1 MQQAEVKRLRDD
13 LKSAKATLRENVA
26 VIKQDQQA
34 PNTDGLIIIDQT
46 LKYTNQIQMERRKL
60 NEEKEALQA
69 EISQLR
75 AASKDE
81 KVEKEKFYEG
91 AAWLGKQSLTVAE
104 SCLTKGENL
113 RLQYHKKV
121 ADAAGDEFLRGRAV
135 EWLLDSTVRLTQEV
149 RDENQRLMEAALRN
163 GTR

>member
-1 MQQAEVKRLRDD
+1 MRDD

-34 PNTDGLIIIDQT
+34 PNADGLIVIDQT

-60 NEEKEALQA
+60 HEEKEALQL
-69 EISQLR
+69 EIAQLKGAKR
-75 AASKDE
+75 DE
-81 KVEKEKFYEG
+81 KAEKEKFYEG
-91 AAWLGKQSLTVAE
+91 AAWLGKQSLTAAE
-104 SCLTKGENL
+104 GCLTRAEQL

-135 EWLLDSTVRLTQEV
+135 EWLLDSTIRLTQEV
-149 RDENQRLMEAALRN
+149 RDENQRLMEASLRN